1 MHVYFIPYFNV
12 LLGYTLGILCAIF
25 KAYFV
30 ILFSLGLQ
38 YFALYF
44 GLNLRPTGTFCYILG
59 LLCDIL

>member
-30 ILFSLGLQ
+30 ILF
-38 YFALYF
+38 
-44 GLNLRPTGTFCYILG
+44 RPTV
-59 LLCDIL
+59 LCDILWSELEAYRYFVLYFRPTL